1 MDSIENLNLKS
12 NFIKQSHE
20 LNTASYKLSSLAM
33 DIIFVMITQV
43 DKNDHDFKLYEL
55 SLRELELKLGKR
67 VNTSY
72 LKKAVKDVMSNP
84 LGTKSEDGS
93 FVYISWAS
101 VFKYNATTRKI
112 SFRFDS
118 ELKPFL
124 LEIKEK
130 FVLSQLKEISSL
142 QSEYAKRIY
151 NLLKQWEQKGRYT
164 ISVSALQEILQVPKS
179 LNLYSNF
186 KLKVLSIALE
196 QINKNTTISVT
207 MEEKKDLRKISELVF
222 TINNKKLGEI
232 KKEKTITKD
241 SSYIDQWLNG

>member
-1 MDSIENLNLKS
+1 MNKEETNLNLKQDL
-12 NFIKQSHE
+12 IKQSHE
-20 LNTASYKLSSLAM
+20 LNSASYKLSSLAM

-43 DKNDHDFKLYEL
+43 DKNDHDFKLYEI

-67 VNTSY
+67 VNTPY
-72 LKKAVKDVMSNP
+72 LKKAVKEVMSNP
-84 LGTKSEDGS
+84 LGTKSDDGS

-130 FVLSQLKEISSL
+130 FVLSHLKEISSL

-151 NLLKQWEQKGRYT
+151 NLLKQWENKGVYK
-164 ISVSALQEILQVPKS
+164 ISVEALQEILQVPKS
-179 LNLYSNF
+179 LIMYSNF
-186 KLKVLSIALE
+186 KLKVLNIALE
-196 QINKNTTISVT
+196 QINKNTSIKIEMKEQKTLRKVTSLIFNISKNNKIESKKNIK
-207 MEEKKDLRKISELVF
+207 EEKSF
-222 TINNKKLGEI
+222 
-232 KKEKTITKD
+232 
-241 SSYIDQWLNG
+241 IDKWLND